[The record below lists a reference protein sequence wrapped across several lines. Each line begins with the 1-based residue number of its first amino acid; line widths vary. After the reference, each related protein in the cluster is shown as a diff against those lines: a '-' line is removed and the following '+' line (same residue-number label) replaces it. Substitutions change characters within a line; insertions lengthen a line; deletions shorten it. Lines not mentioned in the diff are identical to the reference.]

1 MSTYSSLGQYHESSI
16 LNGFLGILMTAVWL
30 VIGYTLWIGLDW
42 SGVLTAAAL
51 SWVLPYFCG
60 SGKEMLRWPFC
71 SGKMQE
77 A

>member
-1 MSTYSSLGQYHESSI
+1 
-16 LNGFLGILMTAVWL
+16 MTAVWL